1 MTELEEPFIRW
12 FICGA
17 TGGDKVEFFDEVLA
31 FLAAGL
37 LVFVDK
43 SVTFTME
50 SSSGPSVSSISFRSL
65 LLAAFV
71 LGTATAGLTGRELW
85 LLWWF

>member
-12 FICGA
+12 FIGA
-17 TGGDKVEFFDEVLA
+17 TGGDKVGFFDEVLA

-71 LGTATAGLTGRELW
+71 LGTAGLTGRELW